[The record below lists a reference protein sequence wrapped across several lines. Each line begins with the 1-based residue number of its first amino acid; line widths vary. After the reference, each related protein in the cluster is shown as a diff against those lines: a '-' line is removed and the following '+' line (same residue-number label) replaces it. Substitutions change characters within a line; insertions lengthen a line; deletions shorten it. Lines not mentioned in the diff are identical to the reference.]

1 MKTKIAALLLL
12 FLISISFKTIENE
25 TEFSDKIKIEWTE
38 NVLGDF
44 SFKEKWSYQ
53 EGIFRNKHGQLS
65 CDGICPEEIDRMKD
79 EFGKIYED
87 SLKAFYKVIDTTH
100 VFHSLQSVNRMYE
113 YSGTDFIEF
122 IILKNGIIRG
132 QSLNNV
138 STHSSLILEL
148 ENDSCHASVNFNS
161 IRDLGEHNFPFK
173 SGNIRIDRKLFQDGI
188 IKAEFDLK
196 FENTL
201 EPNKELFWKGRI
213 YKKIVTE

>member
-1 MKTKIAALLLL
+1 MKTKIATLLLL

-25 TEFSDKIKIEWTE
+25 TSFSDKIKIEWTE

-53 EGIFRNKHGQLS
+53 EGVFRNKHGQLS
-65 CDGICPEEIDRMKD
+65 CDGICPEETHRMKD

-87 SLKAFYKVIDTTH
+87 SLQAFYKVIDTTH
-100 VFHSLQSVNRMYE
+100 IFHSLQSENKMYE
-113 YSGTDFIEF
+113 YSGTKFIEF
-122 IILKNGIIRG
+122 IKLKNGIIRG
-132 QSLNNV
+132 QSLKNT

-148 ENDSCHASVNFNS
+148 KNDSCHASVHFNS
-161 IRDLGEHNFPFK
+161 IRDLGEHYFPLK
-173 SGNIRIDRKLFQDGI
+173 SGNIRIDQKLFQDGI
-188 IKAEFDLK
+188 IKAEFDFK
-196 FENTL
+196 FKNTL